1 VYSTTACRAYVKKV
15 RHIGKTLS
23 NQTVS
28 SAALF
33 LVATP
38 IGNLGDISSRALEVL
53 QSVDLIAAEDT
64 RHSKRLLQHFA
75 IDSRLIAYHE
85 HNEAQQTPVLM
96 GRLQRGQSV
105 ALISDAGT
113 PLVSD
118 PGYRLVQAAYQQAIR
133 VVPVPGPCAA
143 IAALSASGLP
153 TDRFVFEGFPPA
165 RQGARRNYLQTL
177 EAEQRTL
184 IFYVS
189 CHRITDTLSDLRDVF
204 GGQRQAVL
212 ARELTK
218 TYETIRKES
227 LNDLLEWVT
236 NDHDQ
241 QKGEIVLLVEGAHDR
256 GSERQRLVDGLLP
269 ILVEEL
275 PVKQA
280 ATIASR
286 VTGLNK
292 NDLYKQAL
300 GLKEKT
306 E

>member
-1 VYSTTACRAYVKKV
+1 V
-15 RHIGKTLS
+15 S
-23 NQTVS
+23 NQTEN
-28 SAALF
+28 SAALY

-38 IGNLGDISSRALEVL
+38 IGNLGDISARAIETL
-53 QSVDLIAAEDT
+53 QSVSLIAAEDT
-64 RHSKRLLQHFA
+64 RHSKRLLQHFD
-75 IDSRLIAYHE
+75 IDTRLIAYHE
-85 HNEAQQTPVLM
+85 HNEEQQTPVLLD
-96 GRLQRGQSV
+96 RLLKGHSV

-118 PGYRLVQAAYQQAIR
+118 PGYRLVQAALQVSIK

-165 RQGARRNYLQTL
+165 KPGARQNYLQTL
-177 EAEQRTL
+177 QAEPRTL
-184 IFYVS
+184 VFYVS
-189 CHRITDTLSDLRDVF
+189 CHRITDTLKDMANVF

-218 TYETIRKES
+218 TFETIRKTTLME
-227 LNDLLEWVT
+227 LAEWVASDQ
-236 NDHDQ
+236 NQ
-241 QKGEIVLLVEGAHDR
+241 QKGEIVLLVEGA
-256 GSERQRLVDGLLP
+256 SESGDAEQRLLHRLLP
-269 ILVEEL
+269 ILVDEL

-280 ATIASR
+280 ATIAAK

-300 GLKEKT
+300 SLKAGDK
-306 E
+306 